1 MSDASNGYDG
11 IAAEFIA
18 GRGNR
23 KTHDMAV
30 GVRVVRAWAKTVKP
44 GGAVL
49 DLGCGPGDPMTRVLV
64 DAGLAVYAVDASP
77 RMVAEFRTRF
87 PAVPI
92 ECNSVEKSDFFGREF
107 DGVIAWGLL
116 FLLEPVIQAQL
127 IKRVA
132 RILSPN
138 GRFLFTA
145 TGDPCEWNDAM
156 TGQPSVSLGADAYRQ
171 LLKMSGLE
179 LIDETEDEGENHYYL
194 ALNRGSAR

>member
-18 GRGNR
+18 GRGSS
-23 KTHDMAV
+23 KTRDIAV
-30 GVRVVRAWAKTVKP
+30 GVRVVRAWAKTLKP

-49 DLGCGPGDPMTRVLV
+49 DLGCGPGDPMTRVLF

-92 ECNSVEKSDFFGREF
+92 ECNSVEQSNFFGRAF

-116 FLLEPVIQAQL
+116 FLLEPDAQVQL
-127 IKRVA
+127 IDKVA
-132 RILSPN
+132 RILSAH

-145 TGDPCEWNDAM
+145 SGEPCEWNDAM
-156 TGQPSVSLGADAYRQ
+156 TGQPSVSLGAETYRR
-171 LLKMSGLE
+171 LLKMSGLA
-179 LIDETEDEGENHYYL
+179 LIDETEDEGQNHYYV
-194 ALNRGSAR
+194 ALKPC